1 MQPLKLFTCAG
12 QVIVK
17 FFKYEN
23 IVAIFRKIAEN
34 TYEIFLE
41 INSNKFLILV
51 KTGMNKIEQF
61 EVLAVKGFVDL
72 SLNLL
77 RALKKIVYILYF
89 EA

>member
-1 MQPLKLFTCAG
+1 MQPLRLFSCAG

-23 IVAIFRKIAEN
+23 IMAIFKKVADD
-34 TYEIFLE
+34 TYEILLE
-41 INSNKFLILV
+41 VNSNKFLILT
-51 KTGMNKIEQF
+51 KIGMNKIEQF

-72 SLNLL
+72 SLKLL
-77 RALKKIVYILYF
+77 RALKRIVYILYF